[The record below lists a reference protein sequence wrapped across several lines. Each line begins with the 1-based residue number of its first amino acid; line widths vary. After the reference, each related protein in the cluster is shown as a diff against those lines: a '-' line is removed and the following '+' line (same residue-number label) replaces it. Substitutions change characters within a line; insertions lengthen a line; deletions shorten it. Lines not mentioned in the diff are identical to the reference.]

1 MIDQNINLY
10 CKIYELK
17 GLISSLSCLASI
29 DDSYDNPLIEQ
40 LDSTINEV
48 LKEIGEVKHG

>member
-1 MIDQNINLY
+1 MDQNINLY

-29 DDSYDNPLIEQ
+29 DDSFDHPLIES
-40 LDSTINEV
+40 LDTTINEV
-48 LKEIGEVKHG
+48 LKEMGKVQHG

>member
-1 MIDQNINLY
+1 MDQKINLY

-29 DDSYDNPLIEQ
+29 DDSFDNPLIEQ
-40 LDSTINEV
+40 LDTTINEV
-48 LKEIGEVKHG
+48 LKEIGDVQHG

>member
-1 MIDQNINLY
+1 MDQNINLY

-29 DDSYDNPLIEQ
+29 DDSFDNPLIEQ
-40 LDSTINEV
+40 LDTTINEV
-48 LKEIGEVKHG
+48 LKEIGDVQHG